1 MRYLFALLLLSSTAL
16 AQPVTQI
23 QTLEAI
29 GKVWGFLKY
38 YHPQVAT
45 GKVDWD
51 GQLVRLIDE
60 STAIHA
66 KADLSAR
73 LLRWVDQLGPV
84 KPCSRCS
91 SPDSASFTRNLDLSW
106 LADSSLFSPA
116 LCQQLRFIAANRN
129 QRTNHYVR
137 WDPFRNRLVFSEAE
151 YTTMAL
157 PSASYRLLGLF
168 RYWNIIEYFHP
179 TKYAMVQPWS
189 QVLPQFIP
197 RFQQATDTLR
207 YQHVLQQ
214 LISATH
220 DGHAEL
226 TIPPAH
232 LLPWTKPFLF
242 PPFDYRLLSDSL
254 LVMGYLNDSLS
265 RLDDIRRGDRLVRI
279 GERSVSGLIDQRA
292 PNYSGSNRSA
302 VAQRVL
308 PVLLTDSLPVIQVE
322 LIRDGQRLRKT
333 MHRYRFERFGYRP
346 PLLGQA
352 KVIPPTIGYV
362 DLGKLQVD
370 EVKQVM
376 AQYQNRQGIIFDVR
390 SYPKGSFQRICDYL
404 NPAPRSFARYTEPDL
419 SFPGL
424 FRLSAEQHVGRTNV
438 DYYRG
443 KVAILCNG
451 NTQSAAESTCMALR
465 TAPQAKIIGT
475 QSAGANGDVSYVL
488 FPGGYQTRFSGR
500 GVYTLDGQL
509 ILGPG
514 VPIDIDATPSAA
526 DYLSGT
532 DRALQAAINWI
543 GQ

>member
-16 AQPVTQI
+16 AQPITQT
-23 QTLEAI
+23 QTLVAI

-38 YHPQVAT
+38 YHPQLAT

-51 GQLVRLIDE
+51 NQLVQLIDE
-60 STAIHA
+60 SATIQS

-73 LLRWVDQLGPV
+73 LLSSIKQLGPV

-91 SPDSASFTRNLDLSW
+91 PPDSTSFTRNLDLSW
-106 LADSSLFSPA
+106 LADSSFFSPA
-116 LCQQLRFIAANRN
+116 LCQQLIFIAANRN
-129 QRTNHYVR
+129 QRPNQYVR
-137 WDPFRNRLVFSEAE
+137 WDPLRNRLDFSEAQ
-151 YTTMAL
+151 YTAMAL
-157 PSASYRLLGLF
+157 PNASYRLLGLF

-179 TKYAMVQPWS
+179 AKYAMGQPWH
-189 QVLPQFIP
+189 QVLTQFVP

-207 YQHVLQQ
+207 YQHALQQ

-226 TIPPAH
+226 VVPPAYR
-232 LLPWTKPFLF
+232 LPWTKPFLF
-242 PPFDYRLLSDSL
+242 PSFDYRLLNDSL
-254 LVMGYLNDSLS
+254 LVTGYLNDSLS
-265 RLDDIRRGDRLVRI
+265 QFDDIRRGDRLIRI
-279 GERSVSGLIDQRA
+279 GDHSVPELIDQRA
-292 PNYSGSNRSA
+292 PDFSGSNRSA
-302 VAQRVL
+302 LIRQVL
-308 PVLLTDSLPVIQVE
+308 PVLLAGSQPVVQID

-333 MHRYRFERFGYRP
+333 VHRYRFEQFSYRP
-346 PLLGQA
+346 PLPGLA
-352 KVIPPTIGYV
+352 KAIPPTIGYV
-362 DLGKLQVD
+362 DLGKLQVG

-376 AQYQNRQGIIFDVR
+376 EQYQNRQGIIFDVR
-390 SYPKGSFQRICDYL
+390 SYPKGTFQRICDYL
-404 NPAPRSFARYTEPDL
+404 NPAPKGFARYTKPDL

-424 FRLSAEQHVGRTNV
+424 FRLGTEQQVGRVNA

-451 NTQSAAESTCMALR
+451 FTQSAAESTCVALR

-475 QSAGANGDVSYVL
+475 QSAGANGEVSYVT

-543 GQ
+543 SQ